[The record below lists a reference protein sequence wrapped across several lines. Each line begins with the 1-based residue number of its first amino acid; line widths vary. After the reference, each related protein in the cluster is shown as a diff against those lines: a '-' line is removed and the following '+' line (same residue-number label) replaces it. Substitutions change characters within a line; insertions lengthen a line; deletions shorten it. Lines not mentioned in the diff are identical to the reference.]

1 MYVCMYVYIY
11 MHAHIHL
18 HIHRMIYRHQTS
30 SSRPTHT
37 HTHTKWAPM
46 AGKKPAKRQRGTGEL
61 AEIHRDERW
70 GQGISLLM
78 MSLQ

>member
-11 MHAHIHL
+11 ACTYTLTYTQDDI
-18 HIHRMIYRHQTS
+18 QT
-30 SSRPTHT
+30 PNLFVKTDT